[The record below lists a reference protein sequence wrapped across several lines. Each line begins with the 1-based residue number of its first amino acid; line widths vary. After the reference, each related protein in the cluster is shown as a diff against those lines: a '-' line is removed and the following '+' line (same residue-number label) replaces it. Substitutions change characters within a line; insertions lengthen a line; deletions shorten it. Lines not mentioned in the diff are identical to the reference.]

1 MFRNPEFRRPSWLF
15 SAVTVILTVVG
26 FSLSQTSGILVF
38 FSAIIFGGIFYF
50 STKVR
55 YQKIAQLTDQIDLVL
70 HNEEHLIIEEL
81 EEGEL
86 SILQSE
92 IAKMTLRIREQ
103 NVALKKEKENLAD
116 SLADIAH
123 QLRTPLTSVNLLL
136 SLAKA
141 TPDEKECKKNLREIE
156 EMLQQMDSLITAL
169 LKLSRLDAGVVDFKN
184 VPISVEELIATSLRP
199 FSISLELHDI
209 QVETTISPSTT
220 IQGDR
225 IWLSEALQNI
235 LRNCIESIGE
245 KGKIEVQGEGNP
257 LFTEITIHDS
267 GKGFEETELPRL
279 FERFYRGINSSTTG
293 FGIGMSLSQSIIHRQ
308 GGTIVARNH
317 PNGGALFVIRFPK

>member
-1 MFRNPEFRRPSWLF
+1 MFRNPEFRHFTWLF
-15 SAVTVILTVVG
+15 ATVTVVLTVVG
-26 FSLSQTSGILVF
+26 FILGRSSGMLVLLT
-38 FSAIIFGGIFYF
+38 AMVFGGIFYF
-50 STKVR
+50 STKAR
-55 YQKIAQLTDQIDLVL
+55 YQKMTQLADQIDLVL
-70 HNEEHLIIEEL
+70 HNEEHLIIEDL

-141 TPDEKECKKNLREIE
+141 TPDEKERKKSLREIE
-156 EMLQQMDSLITAL
+156 ELLLRMDSLITAL
-169 LKLSRLDAGVVDFKN
+169 LKLSRLDAGVVEFQN
-184 VPISVEELIATSLRP
+184 ALINVEELIAVSLRP

-245 KGKIEVQGEGNP
+245 KGKIEVQGEDNP

-279 FERFYRGINSSTTG
+279 FERFYRGVNTNTTG

-308 GGTIVARNH
+308 GGTIVAKNH